1 MLRSAHAGD
10 AHTKTPKVPSGLAIV
25 GAYGALGGGRTLSL
39 VVPAV
44 LVLVAIIHL
53 LPLVGV
59 LGTGRLMTLYGV
71 RVDGPDLSILL
82 RHRAVLFGLLG
93 AGLLLA
99 AARPELHG
107 AGIVAGMVSVVSFL
121 ILARLE
127 PGTNERIRR
136 VVAVDVVALVLLVVA
151 AVVHIA
157 S

>member
-1 MLRSAHAGD
+1 M
-10 AHTKTPKVPSGLAIV
+10 
-25 GAYGALGGGRTLSL
+25 SL

-44 LVLVAIIHL
+44 LVLVAVIHL

-59 LGTGRLMTLYGV
+59 LGAGRLASLYGV
-71 RVDGPDLSILL
+71 RVEGPDLSILL

-107 AGIVAGMVSVVSFL
+107 EGIVAGTISVVSFL
-121 ILARLE
+121 VLARLE
-127 PGTNERIRR
+127 RGASERIRR

-151 AVVHIA
+151 AVVHVA
-157 S
+157 SNSPTTA